1 MPMRVM
7 RTVTLIA
14 GIVALFVGLLW
25 VGQGTG
31 LVRWPASSFMIDQS
45 RWTYNG
51 AVLLVVGLVAILF
64 SRRR

>member
-1 MPMRVM
+1 MRAIP
-7 RTVTLIA
+7 TLTLIA
-14 GIVALFVGLLW
+14 GIFALVVGLLW

-51 AVLLVVGLVAILF
+51 AVLVVVGLVAILF
-64 SRRR
+64 ARRR